1 MSVAPSSTHDI
12 ASGAVAAPPRAPGES
27 LAYLVTAIIFA
38 GTVAATLYFA
48 RSMGGGM
55 PIAAVTGRAEIMD
68 APAVGGLGGTY
79 CGHPLSCAAALAAIE
94 TIEKEGLRCE
104 SLAVSGLPAHRGSL
118 LDMSGARVPFP
129 EGDAYHR
136 CYVGFVDPEIE
147 APWGHPAHWVF
158 VPAEGNG
165 EAVLRHTNLP
175 EHGKGLVRLFSVPLR

>member
-1 MSVAPSSTHDI
+1 MESNGKAQQPG
-12 ASGAVAAPPRAPGES
+12 GAVGIERVLLEQFKVPAKP
-27 LAYLVTAIIFA
+27 AI
-38 GTVAATLYFA
+38 GVAA
-48 RSMGGGM
+48 
-55 PIAAVTGRAEIMD
+55 AVR
-68 APAVGGLGGTY
+68 VL
-79 CGHPLSCAAALAAIE
+79 HE

-147 APWGHPAHWVF
+147 AQWGHPAHWVF

-165 EAVLRHTNLP
+165 EAVLQHTNLP